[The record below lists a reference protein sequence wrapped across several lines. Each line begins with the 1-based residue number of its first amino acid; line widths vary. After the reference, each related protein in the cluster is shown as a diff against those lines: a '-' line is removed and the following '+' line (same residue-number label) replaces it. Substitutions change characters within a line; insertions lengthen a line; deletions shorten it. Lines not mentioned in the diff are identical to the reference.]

1 MRRAAALL
9 LTAAAFAGCGGGE
22 ERAEPGP
29 RLDTRVPPADERVI
43 RAWSA
48 ALNAGEF
55 ERAAGYFAI
64 GAVIDQGRRFRLSS
78 FAAAVGWNASLPCRG
93 RVREL
98 LRVRDA
104 TIARFR
110 LSEGHRGDCREG
122 GEATVRFVIRDGR
135 IRVFEQFAEPAG
147 DDPPGSSAA

>member
-1 MRRAAALL
+1 MRRAPALL
-9 LTAAAFAGCGGGE
+9 LAALALAACGGE
-22 ERAEPGP
+22 ERDEPPP
-29 RLDTRVPPADERVI
+29 RLDTRVPPGDERVI
-43 RAWSA
+43 RGWSRE
-48 ALNAGEF
+48 LNSAEF
-55 ERAAGYFAI
+55 ERAARYFER
-64 GAVIDQGRRFRLSS
+64 GAVIDQGQPFRLLT
-78 FAAAVGWNASLPCRG
+78 FEDAVTWNASLPCRG

-98 LRVRDA
+98 LRVRGA

-135 IRVFEQFAEPAG
+135 IRVFEQFAEPGG